1 MTVTSKEFQ
10 VEGFKELEEV
20 LIQMGEELCY
30 GQTAQK
36 ILVPAAK
43 AAMMPVLMAAK
54 ANAPYDATN
63 TTTPHLRDGL
73 KISGRVPSA
82 KDKRSQY
89 GSPNDV
95 AIALVGVRTDKRA
108 ISQEFGN
115 DKTAPQPYL
124 RSALES
130 QADRVIQVLGSF
142 LTYKLNQYKSKKD
155 KQ

>member
-1 MTVTSKEFQ
+1 MQTSKEFQ
-10 VEGFKELEEV
+10 IEGFKELEEV
-20 LIQMGEELCY
+20 LIQMGEDLCY
-30 GQTAQK
+30 GKTAQK
-36 ILVPAAK
+36 MLVPAAK
-43 AAMMPVLMAAK
+43 AAMAPVLLAAK
-54 ANAPYDATN
+54 ASAPYDPKN

-73 KISGRVPSA
+73 KIAGRVPTA
-82 KDKRSQY
+82 KDLRSSY

-95 AIALVGVRTDKRA
+95 AIATVGVRTDKRA

-130 QADRVIQVLGSF
+130 QSERVIQILGSF

-155 KQ
+155 KA